1 MLDASHRA
9 VFPARRDAFA
19 SLRTFVE
26 ETCAGAEVPRPE
38 YLRIMLLIE
47 ELFVNT
53 VEHGHGGDS
62 DAPVRLLLTF
72 TASAITV
79 EYQDTARAFDPLT
92 SAPPPSHAEDVADR
106 PIGGLGV
113 SLIMTMAEDV
123 GYARREDSN
132 CITFRVGR
140 GRE

>member
-26 ETCAGAEVPRPE
+26 ETCAGAQIPRPD

-62 DAPVRLLLTF
+62 DAPVRLLLTV
-72 TASAITV
+72 TATAVTV
-79 EYQDTARAFDPLT
+79 EYQDTARPFDPFT
-92 SAPPPSHAEDVADR
+92 SAPPPSYAEDVTDR
-106 PIGGLGV
+106 PVGGLGV

-123 GYARREDSN
+123 GYARRDDCN

-140 GRE
+140 GR